1 MEAPM
6 RRFGIG
12 AVVVAAGI
20 VMSAST
26 AGAEEEAPEFRP
38 CTVCVCDPCAA
49 APVEDPQLVAADALW
64 GSGLAVFI
72 AGYSVSVAYAFTSA
86 HGIDRGLALLPIAG
100 AFAVEPGARDAPY
113 QLGLAASSFF
123 QIAGLMLFSAG
134 QVERADVLR
143 RHKLAFSPVGV
154 PQGFGM
160 GMSGKF

>member
-1 MEAPM
+1 M

-12 AVVVAAGI
+12 AVVAAASI

-26 AGAEEEAPEFRP
+26 AGAQEEQPEFKP
-38 CTVCVCDPCAA
+38 CNVCVCDPCAVA
-49 APVEDPQLVAADALW
+49 APVEDPALVAADALW

-134 QVERADVLR
+134 QVERSDVLR
-143 RHKLAFSPVGV
+143 RHRLAFTPVGV
-154 PQGFGM
+154 PQGMGM